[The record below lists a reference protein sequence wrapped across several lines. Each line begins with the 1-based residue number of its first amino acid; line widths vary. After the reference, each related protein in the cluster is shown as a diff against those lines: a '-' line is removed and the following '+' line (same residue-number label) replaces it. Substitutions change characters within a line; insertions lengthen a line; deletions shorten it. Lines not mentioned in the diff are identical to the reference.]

1 LSQRGKFVRLR
12 RRRDRAVEV
21 RSCAA
26 KSQRFITPAEQVA
39 KELVAAVETVA
50 ENDAVRFR
58 VQVARLPVWYVK
70 LATYR
75 VEDDAKTDLAKRFVA
90 IARKAGISNI
100 SEQKSLNDWA
110 KRQGVD

>member
-1 LSQRGKFVRLR
+1 M
-12 RRRDRAVEV
+12 
-21 RSCAA
+21 
-26 KSQRFITPAEQVA
+26 
-39 KELVAAVETVA
+39 
-50 ENDAVRFR
+50 
-58 VQVARLPVWYVK
+58 VWYVK